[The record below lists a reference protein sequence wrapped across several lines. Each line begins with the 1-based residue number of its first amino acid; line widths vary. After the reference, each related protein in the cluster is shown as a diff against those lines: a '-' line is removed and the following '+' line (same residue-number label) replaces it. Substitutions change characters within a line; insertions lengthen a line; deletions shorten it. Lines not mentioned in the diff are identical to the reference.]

1 MNEFVQAPEQDVAI
15 SSRVRLA
22 RNYEDL
28 PFSAKQTRE
37 HSAAVIARAQD
48 ALAAAG
54 QLENYAFYKMSELD
68 ADARSG
74 LVEHHLI
81 SYDLLKYATRA
92 AALISSGKTVS
103 IMLNEEDHLRIQGLL
118 PGMQLER
125 AAQLALDTDDILG
138 ASYPFAFDAQWGF
151 LTTCPTNTGTGMR
164 ASVMLHL
171 PGLARSGQMAAVMQA
186 VAKLGLTVRG
196 IYGEGSEGKGNLY
209 QLSNQVTLG
218 RSEEDVVRTLST
230 AARQM
235 VENERSARE
244 QLEKRDLLALQDRLL
259 RSWGELTNAKL
270 MSGREFMRRYSDIRF
285 AASMGYLPIA
295 QGELDQL
302 MMDMQPGALAQSAGK
317 LLSEREA
324 EILRADRLRAELP
337 GLLHDED
344 VPEA

>member
-1 MNEFVQAPEQDVAI
+1 MSEFVQAPEQDVVI

-22 RNYEDL
+22 RNFEDL
-28 PFSAKQTRE
+28 PFSAKQSRE
-37 HSAAVIARAQD
+37 HSDCVIARAQES
-48 ALAAAG
+48 LANAG
-54 QLENYAFYKMSELD
+54 QLENYTLYKMSEMD
-68 ADARSG
+68 ADARSS

-81 SYDLLKYATRA
+81 SYDLLKYASRA
-92 AALISSGKTVS
+92 AALISSGQTVS
-103 IMLNEEDHLRIQGLL
+103 IMLNEEDHLRVQGLL

-125 AAQLALDTDDILG
+125 AAQLALDADDILG
-138 ASYPFAFDAQWGF
+138 DLYPFAFDPQWGF
-151 LTTCPTNTGTGMR
+151 LTSCPTNTGTGMR
-164 ASVMLHL
+164 AAVMLHL

-218 RSEEDVVRTLST
+218 RSEEDVVRTLV
-230 AARQM
+230 AAAQQM
-235 VENERSARE
+235 VENERTARE
-244 QLEKRDLLALQDRLL
+244 QLEKRDLLALQDRLM

-302 MMDMQPGALAQSAGK
+302 MMDLQPGALGLGAGK

-324 EILRADRLRAELP
+324 QIQRAERLREALPELLGEGP
-337 GLLHDED
+337 Q
-344 VPEA
+344 V